1 MTKRVLIL
9 LGMPGVGKGTQAEHL
24 AKACDLFHI
33 DTGHALRSEIAL
45 GTELGQTAQGY
56 MSQGQLV
63 PFDLVMQVIKATIQ
77 RIPSEK
83 AGFLFDGFPRNL
95 EQAEGL
101 NTLLAELQLPITG
114 VLYLETAHDILMD
127 RLAYRVSCG
136 QCGAKYNTRLNPTK
150 AQGVCDACGHT
161 EFVQRPDD
169 KPEVIENRLKAYE
182 TETSPLIAYYEN
194 KGLMHRVNANQA
206 INVVFGEIMSA
217 VGGAFEATPPVNA

>member
-1 MTKRVLIL
+1 MTQRVFIL

-24 AKACDLFHI
+24 AKACNLFHI

-45 GTELGQTAQGY
+45 GTELGQTAQNY

-63 PFDLVMQVIKATIQ
+63 PFDLVMQVIKATIE
-77 RIPSEK
+77 RIPSEQ

-95 EQAEGL
+95 QQAEGL
-101 NTLLAELQLPITG
+101 NTLLAELNLPITA

-136 QCGAKYNTRLNPTK
+136 SCGAKYNTRLNPPKTE
-150 AQGVCDACGHT
+150 GVCDACGHT
-161 EFVQRPDD
+161 EFVQRADD
-169 KPEVIENRLKAYE
+169 KPDVIENRLKAYE
-182 TETSPLIAYYEN
+182 TETSPLIAYYEA

-206 INVVFGEIMSA
+206 IDTVFGEIMTE
-217 VGGAFEATPPVNA
+217 VQPFFEASASV